1 MGIIAMDHS
10 VDPKKELLNNLGDLS
25 AFEIFNNQV
34 LVAVYIRP
42 DKTKG
47 GIYLTDKARD
57 EDRYQGKVGL
67 VIAMGPTAFVDDSQS
82 WFKGVSID
90 LHDWVVFRP
99 SDGWSLEF
107 NGVLCRILDDTVIR
121 GKIDRPDRVF

>member
-10 VDPKKELLNNLGDLS
+10 VDPKKQLIESIGDLS
-25 AFEIFNNQV
+25 NFQIFNNQI

-47 GIYLTDKARD
+47 GIYLTDKMRD

-67 VIAMGPTAFVDDSQS
+67 IMAMGPTAFVDDSQS

-90 LHDWVVFRP
+90 IHDWVIFRP
-99 SDGWSLEF
+99 SDGWSLEY
-107 NGVLCRILDDTVIR
+107 NGVLCRILDDTVVR
-121 GKIDRPDRVF
+121 GKIDRPDRIF